1 MHKPNLSNFYG
12 SCSTKKKKKKNYG
25 SSLKKKNLD
34 GSCHKNQENESDIWV
49 HTKFVN
55 ICKVDFFL
63 GNL

>member
-1 MHKPNLSNFYG
+1 MVLAQQ
-12 SCSTKKKKKKNYG
+12 KKKKKNYG